1 MPWDSVV
8 SVEWTFPKHVNIP
21 RYSRDELLGSDE
33 EEDGWHLIVEP
44 CGDQR
49 EAHSCADRTGS
60 TKAMRWEC
68 ARYAQ
73 GAEKAAALRD
83 GRERGTHG
91 RGEAQI
97 AQYPLD
103 QGKDAG
109 FVLSRMRAM
118 DGCRSQKAHSSCCLE
133 GRQGA
138 GCAAG

>member
-1 MPWDSVV
+1 MLDTLK
-8 SVEWTFPKHVNIP
+8 E
-21 RYSRDELLGSDE
+21 
-33 EEDGWHLIVEP
+33 
-44 CGDQR
+44 QR
-49 EAHSCADRTGS
+49 RRQHSGMA
-60 TKAMRWEC
+60 
-68 ARYAQ
+68 
-73 GAEKAAALRD
+73 
-83 GRERGTHG
+83 ERGTHG